1 MESPK
6 IYEYNILRKIC
17 IDLQDQI
24 TALSAQAGDPGLIT
38 HLKETHI
45 KIRESARN
53 LEHDLGM
60 EPLKMI

>member
-1 MESPK
+1 MKSPQ
-6 IYEYNILRKIC
+6 IYEYNILRKVC

-24 TALSAQAGDPGLIT
+24 TVLSAQTGDPGLIT

-45 KIRESARN
+45 KIRESALN